1 MTLAPPAPQD
11 LVLVGATGDLAQR
24 KLLPGLYN
32 LEVDGL
38 LPPQGRI
45 IGYARRAISDQEFR
59 DLASA
64 AVQKH
69 SRRPLT
75 EQAWSSFAQRL
86 TFISE
91 EDGGFGAVAE
101 RCREPRRL
109 VYLAI
114 PPSAFAD
121 YVALLAEHGM
131 VEGTRLVIEKPFGR
145 DTESAI
151 DLDDQIHRHF
161 REDQIFRIDHYL
173 GKETVQNIMV
183 FRFGN
188 SLFERVW
195 NRDAVDHVQITVAE
209 SIGIE
214 GRGSFYEEV
223 GALRDLMQNHVFQIL
238 SLLTMEPPSSF
249 RAEAIRDEKA
259 KLLESVPPLN
269 PKEVVRGQ
277 YTTGALG
284 DVVARGYRDEPDV
297 SPSSEVDTFIAMRLN
312 IENWRWQG
320 VPFFLRTG
328 KRLPRQVTEVNVVFR
343 EAPIHFFSELP
354 EVDRLRPNHLTLRIQ
369 PEEAITFSFLTK
381 EPGPE
386 VRVKPVRMRFG
397 YRDAFE
403 SLEQE
408 PYERLLHDAMDG
420 DQTLFLRSDGVHEAW
435 RIIEPILADVPPLRL
450 YAAGSWGPPQIDE
463 LIAPRAWHVH

>member
-38 LPPQGRI
+38 LPPEGRI
-45 IGYARRAISDQEFR
+45 IGYARRGISDQEFR
-59 DLASA
+59 DLAAA
-64 AVQKH
+64 AVKKH

-75 EQAWSSFAQRL
+75 DRHWSAFAQRL
-86 TFISE
+86 TFLAE
-91 EDGGFGAVAE
+91 EDGGFAAVAE
-101 RCREPRRL
+101 RCRESHRL

-114 PPSAFAD
+114 PPSAFLS
-121 YVALLAEHGM
+121 YVHLLAEHGM

-145 DTESAI
+145 DSESARQ
-151 DLDDQIHRHF
+151 LDDEIHEHF
-161 REDQIFRIDHYL
+161 GEDQVFRIDHYL

-214 GRGSFYEEV
+214 GRGQFYEEV
-223 GALRDLMQNHVFQIL
+223 GALRDIMQNHVFQIL
-238 SLLTMEPPSSF
+238 SLLAMEPPSSF
-249 RAEAIRDEKA
+249 RSEAIRDEKT
-259 KLLESVPPLN
+259 KLLESIPPLD
-269 PKEVVRGQ
+269 PKKVVRGQ
-277 YTTGALG
+277 YTTGAIDG
-284 DVVARGYRDEPDV
+284 VVARGYRDEPDV
-297 SPSSEVDTFIAMRLN
+297 SPSSDMDTFIAMCLN

-320 VPFFLRTG
+320 VPFYLRTG
-328 KRLPRQVTEVNVVFR
+328 KRMPRTVTEVNVVFR
-343 EAPIHFFSELP
+343 EAPIRFFGDIP
-354 EVDRLRPNHLTLRIQ
+354 EVERLRPNHLTIRIQ

-386 VRVKPVRMRFG
+386 VRVKPVRMHFA
-397 YRDAFE
+397 YRDAFD
-403 SLEQE
+403 SQQQE

-420 DQTLFLRSDGVHEAW
+420 DQTLFLRSDGVEEAW
-435 RIIEPILADVPPLRL
+435 RVIEPILMDVPPLRF
-450 YAAGSWGPPQIDE
+450 YASGSWGPPQTDD
-463 LIAPRAWHVH
+463 LIAPREWHVH